1 MYCLDIWHPVSS
13 PDSWLVSP
21 EGIPDRWRPCC
32 AVSATRHPP
41 VLHGECKR
49 RSCKLYEIGLQWTAR
64 ICKENDLASILISGH
79 QKVSENGSVL
89 SFEYLFATQATYFR
103 CYSWIQSSTA
113 AVIPSWGPRQVDLI
127 YKKNLA
133 ILLFFLQWFLNLK
146 MWHFFENVQELKEWE
161 TVRAEKIARLAYQKE
176 QLFLSCDLVEI
187 FAILSGGAD
196 RTLLIQERLVVSKKW
211 LSDDECYSA
220 EVKVLSLST
229 QSLCMH
235 IVYAKRDTF
244 FVITLVLSHYVRKPY
259 RCNKIYQFHFS
270 LLQTWWSQGWASMK
284 PNWHKKIQVYTVSY
298 R

>member
-89 SFEYLFATQATYFR
+89 SFEYLFATQRHIFVATHGFNHR
-103 CYSWIQSSTA
+103 QQQWFLVGAQTGRFDIQKS
-113 AVIPSWGPRQVDLI
+113 
-127 YKKNLA
+127 LA